1 MSNKSFYKGAVKK
14 RSHQKALVYQKIILG
29 AILMI
34 NLAKYL
40 LIIFFILF
48 IKYLFKY
55 C

>member
-1 MSNKSFYKGAVKK
+1 MANKSCYKRAVKK
-14 RSHQKALVYQKIILG
+14 RSDQKAVVYQKIILG
-29 AILMI
+29 VILMI